1 MEDFKVEGQNIRH
14 IGLVTLRPGDA
25 KEVVEAYRYTMQ
37 PHHQPAVLILSQQP
51 LPTLDRSK
59 YAPASGVSR
68 GAYVLDDAP
77 EVYPDIIL
85 IGIGCEL
92 SLAVEA
98 HEKLCAEGIRSRL
111 VSMPSW
117 EIFEHQ
123 PKFYRESVLPPGTKI
138 CIVTEQ
144 ASTFTS
150 ERYVGTEGSTIGS
163 KTYETSTPIMAVQ
176 NLESIHKNPMECAA
190 AKAR

>member
-1 MEDFKVEGQNIRH
+1 MSLSNECRNEPGEQPEGSLNNIRQTIPVHCMEDFKVEGQNIRH

-25 KEVVEAYRYTMQ
+25 KEVVVAYRYTMQ

-98 HEKLCAEGIRSRL
+98 HEKLCAEA
-111 VSMPSW
+111 
-117 EIFEHQ
+117 E
-123 PKFYRESVLPPGTKI
+123 
-138 CIVTEQ
+138 
-144 ASTFTS
+144 AS
-150 ERYVGTEGSTIGS
+150 EREVTRLEQKVGQLT
-163 KTYETSTPIMAVQ
+163 
-176 NLESIHKNPMECAA
+176 MELDWL
-190 AKAR
+190 KKKSRQLGL